1 MTHPTHHPQASRAP
15 GRRGLSLAIALAL
28 CVLLVVPAQ
37 ADWTPILAF
46 VGNYCRGIAEAC
58 HMSPDWWVGSPD
70 PYENQ
75 YHAFRMSGDLG
86 MIVSFGLLAYRKGK
100 NEITWRE
107 LGRTAAGSLLLGKV
121 AFEMGWRTKK
131 FGSPLRY
138 PSDPE
143 AFRSYW
149 ATGIYRGKD
158 VEGFP
163 KYSLLTRRETIVLSE
178 VAMLG
183 LGTWLVTR

>member
-1 MTHPTHHPQASRAP
+1 MKNPTHHAHLSRP
-15 GRRGLSLAIALAL
+15 PRSRGLSFAILLAL
-28 CVLLVVPAQ
+28 CVLLATPAQ
-37 ADWTPILAF
+37 ADWTPILAL
-46 VGNYCRGIAEAC
+46 VGNCCRGIAEAC
-58 HMSPDWWVGSPD
+58 HMSPDWWVGRPD
-70 PYENQ
+70 PYENL

-86 MIVSFGLLAYRKGK
+86 MIVGFGLLAYHKGK
-100 NEITWRE
+100 NEITWGE
-107 LGRTAAGSLLLGKV
+107 LGRTVAGSLLLGKV

-163 KYSLLTRRETIVLSE
+163 KHSLLTGRETIVLSE
-178 VAMLG
+178 VAMAALG
-183 LGTWLVTR
+183 AWLVTR